1 MHIIVGACLTTK
13 SGDQLSEIKPILNVF
28 VHDKKSICHLCTLS
42 DFMFDILCLF
52 NILLFAF
59 FLVLFLLCLLFVSLL
74 ACSSFVNSPGY
85 ASFT

>member
-52 NILLFAF
+52 WKK
-59 FLVLFLLCLLFVSLL
+59 
-74 ACSSFVNSPGY
+74 
-85 ASFT
+85 